1 MTPTTASAA
10 PPPSATD
17 AADAPPPRK
26 RIRRV
31 DPPRCETCHRVL
43 PVPAPPKKAADLT
56 PEKLEETRA
65 RARVNQR
72 NVRLRAKWA
81 LGEVQRLTALM
92 KREQQQPAP
101 DPAAHAPDAAPVSH
115 ALASPASAAGAATPP

>member
-1 MTPTTASAA
+1 M
-10 PPPSATD
+10 
-17 AADAPPPRK
+17 
-26 RIRRV
+26 
-31 DPPRCETCHRVL
+31 
-43 PVPAPPKKAADLT
+43 PAPPKKAADLT
-56 PEKLEETRA
+56 PAKLEETRA

-92 KREQQQPAP
+92 MEQPAP

-115 ALASPASAAGAATPP
+115 ASASPASAAGAATPP